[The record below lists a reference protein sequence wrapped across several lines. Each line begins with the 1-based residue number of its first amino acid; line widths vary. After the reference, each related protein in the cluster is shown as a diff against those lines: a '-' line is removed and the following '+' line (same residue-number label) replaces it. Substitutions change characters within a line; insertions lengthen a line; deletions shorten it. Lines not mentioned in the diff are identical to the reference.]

1 MFVVLAFVDVQ
12 PERVVEFEALAAQ
25 LWSASHTLEPG
36 LRRYEYAR
44 REAPGA
50 YLVAMTF
57 DDYEAFITHQASDH
71 HVELAGAM
79 REMFVRLE
87 IEYAQPVTGAFGV
100 PASDTGERAELGEL
114 SVPPARRPDYEARY
128 PRPDVAWWRPGVG
141 P

>member
-25 LWSASHTLEPG
+25 LWSASHALEPG

-44 REAPGA
+44 REAPGS

-79 REMFVRLE
+79 RDMFVRLE
-87 IEYAQPVTGAFGV
+87 IEYADPVTGAFGV
-100 PASDTGERAELGEL
+100 PEPDTADAGDWEL
-114 SVPPARRPDYEARY
+114 SVPRARRPDYERRY
-128 PRPDVAWWRPGVG
+128 PRPDAPWWRRDVG
-141 P
+141 A